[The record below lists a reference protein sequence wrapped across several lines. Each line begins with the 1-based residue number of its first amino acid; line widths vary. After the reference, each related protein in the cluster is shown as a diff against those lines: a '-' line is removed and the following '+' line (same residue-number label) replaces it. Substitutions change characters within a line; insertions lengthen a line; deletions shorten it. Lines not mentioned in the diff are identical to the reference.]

1 MVDSKLKVAH
11 IQATNGRNKGKKI
24 EVLFNPSEYTIEK
37 GNKYQSTPIPGLAT
51 PVHQFVHGNSDTLTM
66 ELFFD
71 TYARASRQGHVEQG
85 EDVRKYTG
93 KLAALMDMDPT
104 IHAAPVCEFHWGGK
118 VVIKGVIE
126 RLTQKFTMFQSDGIP
141 VRATLNVTFKEYKPV
156 TDQLKEI
163 GRQSADRTKSKMIK
177 EGDSLWVI
185 AALEYGDP
193 GLWHHIASKNKI
205 DNPRLLE
212 TGKEI
217 LLPPLDELLE

>member
-1 MVDSKLKVAH
+1 MAKSDLKIAY
-11 IQATNGRNKGKKI
+11 IQAINGRNKNKPI
-24 EVLFNPSEYTIEK
+24 EVLFNPAEYTIEK

-51 PVHQFVHGNSDTLTM
+51 PVHQFVHGESDTLTM

-71 TYARASRQGHVEQG
+71 TYAKESRHGHVKQG

-93 KLAALMDMDPT
+93 KLAELMDMDPT
-104 IHAAPVCEFHWGGK
+104 LHAAPVCQFHWGDK
-118 VVIKGVIE
+118 VVFKGVIE
-126 RLTQKFTMFQSDGIP
+126 RLTQKFTMFQADGKP

-163 GRQSADRTKSKMIK
+163 GRQSADRTKAKIIK

-193 GLWHHIASKNKI
+193 GLWPHIASKNKI

-212 TGKEI
+212 TGREI
-217 LLPPLDELLE
+217 LLPPLEELLE

>member
-1 MVDSKLKVAH
+1 MSDSDLKIAY
-11 IQATNGRNKGKKI
+11 IQAINGQNKNKPIK
-24 EVLFNPSEYTIEK
+24 VLFNPAEYSIEK

-51 PVHQFVHGNSDTLTM
+51 PVHQFVHGNSDSLTM

-71 TYARASRQGHVEQG
+71 TYAKASRQKRVKQG
-85 EDVRKYTG
+85 EDVRNYTG
-93 KLAALMDMDPT
+93 QLAALMDMDPT
-104 IHAAPVCEFHWGGK
+104 IHAAPICQFHWGDK

-141 VRATLNVTFKEYKPV
+141 VRATLNVTFKEYKTV
-156 TDQLKEI
+156 ADQLKEI
-163 GRQSADRTKSKMIK
+163 GRESADRTKAITIK

-193 GLWHHIASKNKI
+193 GFWPHIAEKNNI

-212 TGKEI
+212 TGRVI
-217 LLPPLDELLE
+217 LLPPLEELLE